1 MALFEVR
8 DLEKHY
14 PVTEGVLRREVGRV
28 RAVDGISLDVEAGE
42 TVGVVGESG
51 CGKSTAATAMLRLE
65 EPTAGEVTFDGESV
79 TDYSRAELKRFRRRA
94 QMIFQDPTSSFDPRM
109 SVGESVAEPL
119 RIHGMRDRE
128 RRRRIVAD
136 LLERVGLS
144 ARDADRYPH
153 ELSGGMKQRVALAR
167 ALSVDPD
174 LLVADEPVSALD
186 VSVQAEILA
195 LLSELQAEFG
205 LAVVLISHDMG
216 VVRQVCDRVNV
227 MYLGEIV
234 ERGPTEPV
242 FEAPEHPYTEA
253 LMSSIPVPD
262 PRRRGEGIELTGDVP
277 SPSNPPPGCRF
288 HTRCPRVIPP
298 EGYDLDGSAW
308 RGLMDLRGR
317 LRRGALD
324 VAELLER
331 HDAETG
337 PDGPARADGTGA
349 SGTSGE
355 DPVTAAVRAEF
366 DLPERL
372 SDPDAA
378 SILAEAL
385 SDLADGAIDSAR
397 ERLAEAFPTVCEREH
412 PELRSVGADRV
423 AACHLHDE
431 ARSDEAPPGGRDGL
445 S

>member
-8 DLEKHY
+8 DLVKHY

-28 RAVDGISLDVEAGE
+28 RAVDGISFEVEAGE

-65 EPTAGEVTFDGESV
+65 EPTDGEVFFDGESV
-79 TDYSRAELKRFRRRA
+79 VEYSKAELKRFRRRA

-109 SVGESVAEPL
+109 SIGESVAEPL
-119 RIHGMRDRE
+119 RIHGMRDRH
-128 RRRRIVAD
+128 RRGRIVAD

-144 ARDADRYPH
+144 ANDADRYPH

-167 ALSVDPD
+167 ALSVNPD

-186 VSVQAEILA
+186 VSVKAEILA
-195 LLSELQAEFG
+195 LLDDLQREFD

-234 ERGPTEPV
+234 ERGPTEAV
-242 FEAPEHPYTEA
+242 FEDPSHPYTEA
-253 LMSSIPVPD
+253 LMSSIPKPD
-262 PRRRGEGIELTGDVP
+262 PRRREAGIELTGEVP

-298 EGYDLDGSAW
+298 DGYDLDGREW
-308 RGLMDLRGR
+308 RRVMDLRSR
-317 LRRGALD
+317 LRRGAFD
-324 VAELLER
+324 VEELLER
-331 HDAETG
+331 HGGATAG
-337 PDGPARADGTGA
+337 TAD
-349 SGTSGE
+349 E
-355 DPVTAAVRAEF
+355 DTVAAAVRTEF
-366 DLPERL
+366 SLPDSL
-372 SDPDAA
+372 SDAA
-378 SILAEAL
+378 AESVLTEAL
-385 SDLADGAIDSAR
+385 SDVAGGSAAR
-397 ERLAEAFPTVCEREH
+397 AHERLAEAFPTVCEREH
-412 PELRSVGADRV
+412 PELRSLGAGRT

-431 ARSDEAPPGGRDGL
+431 ARVEGAPAVED
-445 S
+445 